1 MKKQKIQHYN
11 RCKKYI
17 MVSKCIVGA
26 AVIGL
31 FIKMIQLGLEYMQ

>member
-1 MKKQKIQHYN
+1 
-11 RCKKYI
+11 
-17 MVSKCIVGA
+17 MVRKCIVGA